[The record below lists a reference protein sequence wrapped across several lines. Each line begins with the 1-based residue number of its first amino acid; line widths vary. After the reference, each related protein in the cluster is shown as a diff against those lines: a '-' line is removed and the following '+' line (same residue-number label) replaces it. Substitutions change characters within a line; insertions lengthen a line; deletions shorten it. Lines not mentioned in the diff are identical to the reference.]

1 MDLGRLN
8 HTSVAVQPKPLPF
21 RRGGTSPPDWSE
33 RLHGVGV
40 GSFRVAQ
47 GLQNPTPLRLAHKCV
62 SLAAPPLKGRGKCL
76 DLGRLHQIAVT
87 PAQAGVHHRWMK
99 FERQEMDS
107 RLRGNDEFRDLEVAR

>member
-1 MDLGRLN
+1 VKLGRLT
-8 HTSVAVQPKPLPF
+8 HTGVAVQPKPLPF
-21 RRGGTSPPDWSE
+21 RG
-33 RLHGVGV
+33 GVGV